1 MGYSSTGMRDI
12 EFEVTLP
19 ERLYNCLADAMC
31 KELWWRQYH
40 ELTLIVFNF
49 SVTTTIFRGTPC
61 SFYTQSGSRC
71 FIVKHYLSINK
82 VDILK
87 ICSHS
92 FGKFIDN

>member
-49 SVTTTIFRGTPC
+49 SVRQRLFFVVRLAA
-61 SFYTQSGSRC
+61 
-71 FIVKHYLSINK
+71 FILRAAVGVL
-82 VDILK
+82 L
-87 ICSHS
+87 
-92 FGKFIDN
+92 